1 MWLVAR
7 PQQTQL
13 GILLGRCSMPDDDK
27 SNAGVGLIFP
37 PPDIRGV
44 IDKTAQFV
52 AKCGEGFE
60 QRVLREQNHTKFAFL
75 LPNNPYR
82 PYYEHKVKEFK
93 TGVVEDTK
101 PEVPQAIID
110 QKAKEDA
117 KRLKKEQLKALT
129 MGEKRKKQ
137 VKPPPPD
144 QYVVNHPYIAP
155 MDTDIIKL
163 TAQFVAR
170 NGQKF
175 LIGLTQRES
184 RNPQFDFL
192 KPTHALFGYF
202 TSLVDAYT
210 KCLMPNKDEVEKLKK
225 CTGNPQEVVDKAM
238 ARFAW
243 DEQEEATRVSR
254 EEEVKEEKEQMAQI
268 DWHDFVVVETI
279 EFTAEDEN
287 LQLAAPIDPST
298 HAPKGAPAPL
308 EQAGTM
314 FAEARIEKPVKGVE
328 EEIREEPAVDL
339 EKEERERREREMAE
353 QRERELEREREEL
366 REKEERER
374 QQREEEEMVPE
385 EEPIDMEPEI
395 PLPMQEPEMKVR
407 KDYVRQKKGSAQ
419 RLMQRCPITGQLIAA
434 EEMSNHLKV
443 LLLDPKWKHQKD
455 ALVERARKESAF
467 ADDVEANLAS
477 FVAKRP
483 DLFGTVEEE
492 IREAAEAGAEA
503 AARDAGADA
512 GPAHTMVPP
521 TAIESGTGTATK
533 ALPSGKPG
541 AAGSSALPAPS
552 MPALAGQQ
560 GPIAGVSTINARLP
574 QASLVNQQQ
583 MPGGAPPGIRPPGM
597 AGGPMALADDDEDD
611 EPTAKKPRLDDGSL
625 QAEESWVAKHPVPIA
640 VIVQVNLGAD
650 ALAAGIQ
657 PAIPIEVSVRNK
669 VQELKGMLVPKVA
682 AAGLSA
688 ADMKLKVQNTGYILK
703 NANSLAFYNIAYASK
718 SMCLCISLQH
728 FACFHSLHADF
739 MWSFEQTA
747 LRTKMDFAVPAG
759 GHCAMTVDSGIG
771 GSEKQTRELVREERK
786 TQIQSKGAGPAGV
799 SKTRTPVQGLFDS
812 GTTGT
817 LIRQSLRAKGES
829 ILLNLPN
836 PEAEVGPQTATS
848 MMMASVAPP
857 LHEASFGPGSQQ
869 AVLVSSHMTWLSF
882 PKVKVEA
889 VQHTSLNQLETK
901 HAKFDGSQ
909 ERAPLEEQLVGAD
922 LASLL

>member
-1 MWLVAR
+1 
-7 PQQTQL
+7 
-13 GILLGRCSMPDDDK
+13 MPEESDK
-27 SNAGVGLIFP
+27 SNAGVGLIYP

-82 PYYEHKVKEFK
+82 PYYEHKVREFK
-93 TGVVEDTK
+93 TGVVEETK

-110 QKAKEDA
+110 QKAKEDE
-117 KRLKKEQLKALT
+117 KKKKKEQLKALT
-129 MGEKRKKQ
+129 MGEKKKKQ
-137 VKPPPPD
+137 VKPPPAD

-225 CTGNPQEVVDKAM
+225 CINNPQEVVDKAM
-238 ARFAW
+238 ARFHW
-243 DEQEEATRVSR
+243 DEQEEANRVSR
-254 EEEVKEEKEQMAQI
+254 EEEQKEEKEQMAQI

-279 EFTAEDEN
+279 EFTAEDDS
-287 LQLAAPIDPST
+287 LQLAPPIDPAT

-314 FAEARIEKPVKGVE
+314 FAEAKIEKPKAE
-328 EEIREEPAVDL
+328 EEVQEESAAPNVDEK
-339 EKEERERREREMAE
+339 EKEEREKRERELAE
-353 QRERELEREREEL
+353 QREMREREEREREE
-366 REKEERER
+366 REREEERER
-374 QQREEEEMVPE
+374 QEREADEMIE
-385 EEPIDMEPEI
+385 EEPLDMEPEI

-521 TAIESGTGTATK
+521 TAPEALAAPKK
-533 ALPSGKPG
+533 AALPG
-541 AAGSSALPAPS
+541 AATGAALQGPGMQALP
-552 MPALAGQQ
+552 AGQQ

-574 QASLVNQQQ
+574 QASLANQ
-583 MPGGAPPGIRPPGM
+583 GASAASGVKPPGM
-597 AGGPMALADDDEDD
+597 LPGTGPMALADDDDEDD
-611 EPTAKKPRLDDGSL
+611 EPMAKKPRLDDGSL
-625 QAEESWVAKHPVPIA
+625 FPEETWVNKHPTAITI
-640 VIVQVNLGAD
+640 IVQTSLGAD
-650 ALAAGIQ
+650 GLAAGIA
-657 PAIPIEVSVRNK
+657 PSLPMEVSVQTK
-669 VQELKGMLVPKVA
+669 VHELKAKLQPKVA
-682 AAGLSA
+682 NAGLNVA
-688 ADMKLKVQNTGYILK
+688 NMKLKVLNSYILK
-703 NANSLAFYNIAYASK
+703 NAHSLAFYNIGPG
-718 SMCLCISLQH
+718 CI
-728 FACFHSLHADF
+728 
-739 MWSFEQTA
+739 
-747 LRTKMDFAVPAG
+747 
-759 GHCAMTVDSGIG
+759 I
-771 GSEKQTRELVREERK
+771 ELTRK
-786 TQIQSKGAGPAGV
+786 TRGGK
-799 SKTRTPVQGLFDS
+799 
-812 GTTGT
+812 
-817 LIRQSLRAKGES
+817 
-829 ILLNLPN
+829 
-836 PEAEVGPQTATS
+836 
-848 MMMASVAPP
+848 
-857 LHEASFGPGSQQ
+857 
-869 AVLVSSHMTWLSF
+869 
-882 PKVKVEA
+882 
-889 VQHTSLNQLETK
+889 
-901 HAKFDGSQ
+901 
-909 ERAPLEEQLVGAD
+909 
-922 LASLL
+922 

>member
-1 MWLVAR
+1 
-7 PQQTQL
+7 
-13 GILLGRCSMPDDDK
+13 MPEEDK
-27 SNAGVGLIFP
+27 SNAGVGLIYP
-37 PPDIRGV
+37 PPDIKGV

-52 AKCGEGFE
+52 AKCGDSFE

-75 LPNNPYR
+75 LPSNPYR
-82 PYYEHKVKEFK
+82 PYYEHKVREFR
-93 TGVVEDTK
+93 TGVVEEAK

-110 QKAKEDA
+110 QKAKEDE
-117 KRLKKEQLKALT
+117 KKKKKEQLKALT
-129 MGEKRKKQ
+129 MGEKKKKL

-225 CTGNPQEVVDKAM
+225 CINNMQEVVDKAM
-238 ARFAW
+238 TRFQW
-243 DEQEEATRVSR
+243 DEQEEANRVSR
-254 EEEVKEEKEQMAQI
+254 EEEMKEEKEQMAQI
-268 DWHDFVVVETI
+268 DWHDFVTVETI
-279 EFTAEDEN
+279 EFTAEDDS
-287 LQLAAPIDPST
+287 LQLAAPIDPAT

-314 FAEARIEKPVKGVE
+314 FAEAKIEKPKGVE
-328 EEIREEPAVDL
+328 EEVREESAVDL
-339 EKEERERREREMAE
+339 EKEEREKRELELAE
-353 QRERELEREREEL
+353 QREREEREREE
-366 REKEERER
+366 REKEEERER
-374 QQREEEEMVPE
+374 QEREAEEMLPE
-385 EEPIDMEPEI
+385 EEPLDMEPEI

-521 TAIESGTGTATK
+521 TAYDPQPKKA
-533 ALPSGKPG
+533 ALPGPGGAG
-541 AAGSSALPAPS
+541 AAALQGPGMQALP
-552 MPALAGQQ
+552 AGQQ

-574 QASLVNQQQ
+574 QASLANQ
-583 MPGGAPPGIRPPGM
+583 GAASASGAKPPGM
-597 AGGPMALADDDEDD
+597 LPGTGSTGPMALADDDDEDD
-611 EPTAKKPRLDDGSL
+611 EPSAKKPRLDDGSL
-625 QAEESWVAKHPVPIA
+625 VAEETWVNKYPTAIA

-650 ALAAGIQ
+650 ALAAGIS
-657 PAIPIEVSVRNK
+657 PAMPLEVPVKMK
-669 VQELKGMLVPKVA
+669 VQDFKAMILPRVQG
-682 AAGLSA
+682 AGVTVQS
-688 ADMKLKVQNTGYILK
+688 MKLKTSISGYILK
-703 NANSLAFYNIAYASK
+703 NPHTLAFYNIS
-718 SMCLCISLQH
+718 
-728 FACFHSLHADF
+728 
-739 MWSFEQTA
+739 
-747 LRTKMDFAVPAG
+747 P
-759 GHCAMTVDSGIG
+759 
-771 GSEKQTRELVREERK
+771 GSIIELSRK
-786 TQIQSKGAGPAGV
+786 TRGGK
-799 SKTRTPVQGLFDS
+799 
-812 GTTGT
+812 
-817 LIRQSLRAKGES
+817 
-829 ILLNLPN
+829 
-836 PEAEVGPQTATS
+836 
-848 MMMASVAPP
+848 
-857 LHEASFGPGSQQ
+857 
-869 AVLVSSHMTWLSF
+869 
-882 PKVKVEA
+882 
-889 VQHTSLNQLETK
+889 
-901 HAKFDGSQ
+901 
-909 ERAPLEEQLVGAD
+909 
-922 LASLL
+922 